1 MNIVIKKLANYTLQ
15 WVRLTFSS
23 AIFDKILNETID
35 LVLNVCFNFC
45 FRKMKFPVI
54 FFLV

>member
-15 WVRLTFSS
+15 WVKLTFSS

-45 FRKMKFPVI
+45 FRKMKFPII